1 MTAAEEESHDFCNS
15 YPEIYLQLVDSS
27 YPEIY
32 LHVVD
37 DPCYYPGIYLHVGV
51 DETCYHEDTSLFPH
65 IEDGGGEMAGV
76 VEVVV
81 VDVVVVVDS
90 IVYQVRVNGCSFPL
104 ALSD

>member
-1 MTAAEEESHDFCNS
+1 MTDAEEESLDFCNS
-15 YPEIYLQLVDSS
+15 YPEIYLQLVDHS

-51 DETCYHEDTSLFPH
+51 DDPCYHEDTSLFPH

-90 IVYQVRVNGCSFPL
+90 IVCQVKVNGCSFPL